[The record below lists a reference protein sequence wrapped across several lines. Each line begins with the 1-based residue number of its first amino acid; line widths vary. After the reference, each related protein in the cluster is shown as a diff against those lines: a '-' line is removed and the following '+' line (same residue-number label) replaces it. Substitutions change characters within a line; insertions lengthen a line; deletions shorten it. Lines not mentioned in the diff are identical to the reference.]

1 MYWRLLARTVEYWHI
16 LARTGAY
23 WPGTKRTKG
32 TIGKNE
38 DFRTFSKSAEMKKEK
53 VKWRSPLASPGAL
66 KMKRVLYVPT
76 IFHQKIPH
84 LAFEALWSLFI
95 CYPSN
100 TTFRLIL
107 SVRFDWKY
115 LQYSHLSFQMWKLQ
129 DIYVIQIL
137 REINFGESRSFKT
150 GFWHFWG
157 SEFWLFGKF

>member
-1 MYWRLLARTVEYWHI
+1 MKKTYLYLLLLGVPISIKRGNEKRRI
-16 LARTGAY
+16 L
-23 WPGTKRTKG
+23 WD
-32 TIGKNE
+32 TITQKSGKN
-38 DFRTFSKSAEMKKEK
+38 TKIKC
-53 VKWRSPLASPGAL
+53 
-66 KMKRVLYVPT
+66 VLCVPT